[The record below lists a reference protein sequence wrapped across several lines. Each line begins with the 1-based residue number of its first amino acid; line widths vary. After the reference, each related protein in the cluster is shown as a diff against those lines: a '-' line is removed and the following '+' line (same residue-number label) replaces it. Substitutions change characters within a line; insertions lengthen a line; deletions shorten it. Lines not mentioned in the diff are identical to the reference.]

1 MIKLTD
7 LRRVRKYCFNRI
19 AQQSPRKTSL
29 AVKFSPIGADMYECV
44 MSNGEDYAR
53 IIAITTVLTAMP
65 EFQISWTDF
74 IRICDLFVNIIE
86 LSVKDN
92 EVIFKE
98 GKTKFKCRLFRSEAN
113 DYVNFEFDFDN
124 AIKINMT
131 DNLYIMSDRG
141 NFKNFCLKDK
151 YLMSTDGCFAAINIL
166 DNPLSDKEFLFTN
179 IFPEEAWFFN
189 PDYRII
195 VSEDKQMAMTIK
207 KAAGVYPTK
216 GILQLS
222 RQALSNWFEV
232 DTKEFIACLEKCAKV
247 GEVVT
252 LEFKKEGVLN
262 ITAEDLISSLSFET
276 SIPCKIDHVSNKQ
289 KMKFKQIYLEEFY
302 RCEREGKLKILF
314 DDDPLEYKIRAEKDN
329 LIIFAVGLTL

>member
-1 MIKLTD
+1 MIKVSD
-7 LRRVRKYCFNRI
+7 LRKVKKHCFSRI
-19 AQQSPRKTSL
+19 AQQSSRKKNL
-29 AVKFSPIGADMYECV
+29 AIKFSPVGADMYECI

-53 IIAITTVLTAMP
+53 IIATTTALTAMP

-98 GKTKFKCRLFRSEAN
+98 GKTKFKCGLCRSEAN
-113 DYVNFEFDFDN
+113 NYVNFKFNFDN

-141 NFKNFCLKDK
+141 NFTNFSLKDK
-151 YLMSTDGCFAAINIL
+151 YLMSTDGCFAALNIL
-166 DNPLSDKEFLFTN
+166 NNSLSDKEYLFAD
-179 IFPEEAWFFN
+179 IFPEGNWFFN
-189 PDYRII
+189 PDCRII

-222 RQALSNWFEV
+222 KQALSNWFEV
-232 DTKEFIACLEKCAKV
+232 DTREFMACLEKCAKV
-247 GEVVT
+247 GEVIT

-262 ITAEDLISSLSFET
+262 IKAEDLISSLSFET
-276 SIPCKIDHVSNKQ
+276 SIPCKIDHVSSKQ
-289 KMKFKQIYLEEFY
+289 KMKFKQIYLKEFY

-329 LIIFAVGLTL
+329 LIIFAVGLTI